1 MAGAAVAIR
10 RRNVLLW
17 ADKRMRRLEK
27 TPTYAEA
34 DYTCD
39 IFGRTFEATIGL
51 TSHLRHRH

>member
-1 MAGAAVAIR
+1 
-10 RRNVLLW
+10 
-17 ADKRMRRLEK
+17 MRRLEK

-39 IFGRTFEATIGL
+39 IFGRTFEAVIGL